1 MMAACFSRS
10 RAPSAVSV
18 GSASAVLLV
27 LSFFLSF
34 AAPALAQ
41 DERGFERE
49 LAKDRL
55 VDSFNSFQVHQDA
68 AAWLSNAA
76 RMGSTSLENQA
87 AVRLKLGGGEN
98 QQTIEPDPIRSP
110 IVNGAPQEQPI
121 NRGRVTGCG
130 SSVGELRGLVPLPR
144 DRKYAGTLVTLDR
157 RCLDDSGSAP
167 NVPNPEIPKR
177 SVVVMAYQGRAFCT
191 GMLLDERTL
200 MTARHCFIRQA
211 DGKVR
216 DEFRSSSPSTITI
229 QSVDLKRRVVVS
241 NADIERLQVFKSF
254 DIDQDPIRVPALT
267 LREPGAEALPE
278 ALYKAPRAKQLL
290 WIGGPFALL
299 DEALA
304 MLEPARNVATDTDRP
319 KWLDAFR
326 WSAADAAQ
334 CRVQTVG
341 PACIYHTCQ
350 TSKGFSGSPMI
361 LSAYEKA
368 NGQGAV
374 IEYVGVHSG
383 TPGFDENEGWPAC
396 AESSGSF
403 DGSVYSAFNVGKN
416 GGF

>member
-1 MMAACFSRS
+1 MAACFSRL
-10 RAPSAVSV
+10 RALSAASI
-18 GSASAVLLV
+18 GSASAVFLV
-27 LSFFLSF
+27 LSFFLTF

-41 DERGFERE
+41 DEGGFERE
-49 LAKDRL
+49 FAKDRL
-55 VDSFNSFQVHQDA
+55 VDSFNSFQAHQDA

-76 RMGSTSLENQA
+76 RMGSAALENQA
-87 AVRLKLGGGEN
+87 AVRLKRGGGEN
-98 QQTIEPDPIRSP
+98 QQTIEPDPIGSP
-110 IVNGAPQEQPI
+110 IVNGAPQHQPI
-121 NRGRVTGCG
+121 NRGRVMGCG

-144 DRKYAGTLVTLDR
+144 DRKYAVTLVALDR
-157 RCLDDSGSAP
+157 GCLDDSGSAP

-200 MTARHCFIRQA
+200 MTARHCFIRQT

-216 DEFRSSSPSTITI
+216 DEFRSALPSTITI

-241 NADIERLQVFKSF
+241 NADIERLQVFKRF
-254 DIDQDPIRVPALT
+254 DIDQDPVRVPALT

-278 ALYKAPRAKQLL
+278 ALYKTPQAEQLL

-304 MLEPARNVATDTDRP
+304 MLEPSRSVATGTARP
-319 KWLDAFR
+319 SWLDAFR

-334 CRVQTVG
+334 CRVQAVG

-383 TPGFDENEGWPAC
+383 TPGFDEDEGWPAC

-403 DGSVYSAFNVGKN
+403 DGSMYSAFNVGKN
-416 GGF
+416 GGL